1 MNLQT
6 LAFIIPIAL
15 LLGNFI
21 GLFLLWY
28 SSREAVRNYPELRI
42 RVPENAEDSSEWQA
56 WARENGYKRK
66 NSGVWA
72 KGRGIFT
79 SATEIRFE
87 GEGGDMLVQECVNLL
102 FLINRFA
109 INAPI
114 LAGKPVRM
122 MKIRALNKL
131 MAQWHLPEI
140 VFDSPESK
148 IRIKK

>member
-6 LAFIIPIAL
+6 LAFIVPIAL

-28 SSREAVRNYPELRI
+28 SSREAVRNYPELHI

-56 WARENGYKRK
+56 WARQNGYKRK

-87 GEGGDMLVQECVNLL
+87 GGDMLVQECVNLL

-114 LAGKPVRM
+114 LVGKPVRM
-122 MKIRALNKL
+122 MKIKALNKL

>member
-6 LAFIIPIAL
+6 LAFIVPIAL

-42 RVPENAEDSSEWQA
+42 RVPANAEDSSEWQA
-56 WARENGYKRK
+56 WARQNGYKRK

-79 SATEIRFE
+79 SATEIRF
-87 GEGGDMLVQECVNLL
+87 EGGDMLVQECVNLL

-122 MKIRALNKL
+122 MKIKALNKL

-140 VFDSPESK
+140 VFGNPEDK
-148 IRIKK
+148 VRIKK

>member
-102 FLINRFA
+102 FLIKPFA

>member
-28 SSREAVRNYPELRI
+28 SSREAVRDYPELRI

-56 WARENGYKRK
+56 WSRQNGYKHK
-66 NSGVWA
+66 DSGVWA
-72 KGRGIFT
+72 KGRGICT
-79 SATEIRFE
+79 SATEIRF
-87 GEGGDMLVQECVNLL
+87 EGGDMLVQECVNLL

>member
-140 VFDSPESK
+140 VFGNPEDK
-148 IRIKK
+148 VRIKN

>member
-42 RVPENAEDSSEWQA
+42 RVPENAEASGEWQA
-56 WARENGYKRK
+56 WARQNGYKRK

-87 GEGGDMLVQECVNLL
+87 GGDTLVQECVNLL

-114 LAGKPVRM
+114 LAGKPVRI

>member
-6 LAFIIPIAL
+6 LAFIVPIAL

-56 WARENGYKRK
+56 WTRQNGYKRK

-79 SATEIRFE
+79 SATEIRF
-87 GEGGDMLVQECVNLL
+87 EGGDMLVQECVNLL

>member
-1 MNLQT
+1 MVFVFSVLFG
-6 LAFIIPIAL
+6 AFIGI
-15 LLGNFI
+15 F
-21 GLFLLWY
+21 FLWF
-28 SSREAVRNYPELRI
+28 SSKNAVKDHPELRI
-42 RVPENAEDSSEWQA
+42 HVPEGAESSPEWQE
-56 WARENGYKRK
+56 WAQENGYKLNDK
-66 NSGVWA
+66 GVWA

-79 SATEIRFE
+79 SATEIRF
-87 GEGGDMLVQECVNLL
+87 EGGDMLVQECVNLL

-122 MKIRALNKL
+122 MKIKALNKL

>member
-6 LAFIIPIAL
+6 LAFIVPIAL

-28 SSREAVRNYPELRI
+28 SSREAVRDYPELRI

-56 WARENGYKRK
+56 WAQQNGYKHK
-66 NSGVWA
+66 DSGVWA

-79 SATEIRFE
+79 SATEIRF
-87 GEGGDMLVQECVNLL
+87 EGGDMLVQECVNLL

-114 LAGKPVRM
+114 WVGKPVRM
-122 MKIRALNKL
+122 MKIKALNKL
-131 MAQWHLPEI
+131 MTQWHLPEI
-140 VFDSPESK
+140 VFGNPEDK
-148 IRIKK
+148 VRIKK

>member
-28 SSREAVRNYPELRI
+28 SSREAVRDYPELRI

-56 WARENGYKRK
+56 WARQNGYKHK
-66 NSGVWA
+66 DSGVWA

-87 GEGGDMLVQECVNLL
+87 GSDMLVQECVNLL

-114 LAGKPVRM
+114 LVGKPVRM

-140 VFDSPESK
+140 VFDGHESK
-148 IRIKK
+148 IHIKK

>member
-28 SSREAVRNYPELRI
+28 SSREAVRHYPELRI
-42 RVPENAEDSSEWQA
+42 RVPENAETSSEWQA

-79 SATEIRFE
+79 SATEICF
-87 GEGGDMLVQECVNLL
+87 EGGDMLVQECVNLL

>member
-6 LAFIIPIAL
+6 LAFIVPIAL

-56 WARENGYKRK
+56 WARQNGYKRK

-72 KGRGIFT
+72 KGRAY
-79 SATEIRFE
+79 SPAPPKSVLKAATCWCR
-87 GEGGDMLVQECVNLL
+87 NA
-102 FLINRFA
+102 LI
-109 INAPI
+109 
-114 LAGKPVRM
+114 
-122 MKIRALNKL
+122 
-131 MAQWHLPEI
+131 
-140 VFDSPESK
+140 SCS
-148 IRIKK
+148 